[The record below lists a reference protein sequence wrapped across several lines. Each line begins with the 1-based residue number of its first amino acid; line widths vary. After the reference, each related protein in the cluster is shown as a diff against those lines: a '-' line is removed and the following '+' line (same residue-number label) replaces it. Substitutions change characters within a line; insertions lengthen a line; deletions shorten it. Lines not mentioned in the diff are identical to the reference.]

1 MKVVRMDLIVLVVI
15 LLAGFI
21 IKYLID
27 VIASLSKEINE
38 IKNKCIKSSATTN
51 LKVETITPIEKMN
64 KDIISSMTNYIK
76 FFD

>member
-27 VIASLSKEINE
+27 VIASLSKEIKE
-38 IKNKCIKSSATTN
+38 IKNKCIKPFATTN

-64 KDIISSMTNYIK
+64 KDIVSSMSNYKK

>member
-1 MKVVRMDLIVLVVI
+1 MDLIVLVVI

-27 VIASLSKEINE
+27 VIASLSKEITE
-38 IKNKCIKSSATTN
+38 IKNKCIKPFATTN

-64 KDIISSMTNYIK
+64 KDIVSSMSNYKK

>member
-1 MKVVRMDLIVLVVI
+1 MDLIVLVVI

-27 VIASLSKEINE
+27 VIASLSKEIKE

-64 KDIISSMTNYIK
+64 KDIISSMSNYKK

>member
-1 MKVVRMDLIVLVVI
+1 LKVVRMDLIVLVVI

-27 VIASLSKEINE
+27 VIASLSKEIKE
-38 IKNKCIKSSATTN
+38 IKNKCIKPFATTN

-64 KDIISSMTNYIK
+64 KDIVSSMSNYKK

>member
-1 MKVVRMDLIVLVVI
+1 MDLIVLVVI

-27 VIASLSKEINE
+27 VIASLSKEIKE
-38 IKNKCIKSSATTN
+38 IKNKCIKPFATTN

-64 KDIISSMTNYIK
+64 KDIVSSMSNYKK

>member
-1 MKVVRMDLIVLVVI
+1 MDLIVLVVI

-27 VIASLSKEINE
+27 VIASLSKEIKE
-38 IKNKCIKSSATTN
+38 IKNKCIKPFATTN

>member
-1 MKVVRMDLIVLVVI
+1 MDLIVLVII

-27 VIASLSKEINE
+27 VIASLSKEIKE
-38 IKNKCIKSSATTN
+38 IKNKCIKPSATTN

-64 KDIISSMTNYIK
+64 KDIVSSMSKYKK